1 MKQTDFA
8 KYLTDF
14 MTRYLKD
21 ERGCSANTICAYRD
35 AMLLL
40 LIYFKNQLGI
50 VADKLAIIDITKER
64 IISFLEWLEKERGC
78 GPSTRNA
85 RLAAI
90 HAFFKFIQ
98 YRSLDQMEEWQRI
111 LGIRIKKTRPA
122 LVHYLSQ
129 EGIKL
134 LLSQPNKHTV
144 KGHRDQVLLS
154 TMIESGARVQE
165 IVDLTPSKV
174 HFGDPSLLSIK
185 GKGDKTRIVPLSQQA
200 SVLLKR
206 YMENFH
212 LLEPSANEYPLFGR
226 GRYSKMSRM
235 GISAIVKKYV
245 VKAHQIKPKL
255 IPVDIS
261 PHSLRHSKAMLM
273 IKAGINLVCIRD
285 FPGHQSLTSTEIY
298 ARIDNEQKLDAINK
312 TSLTPITRGDPAWLK
327 DKGLLHWLESLGSKR
342 QNIM

>member
-14 MTRYLKD
+14 MIKYLKD
-21 ERGCSANTICAYRD
+21 ERGCSENTICAYRD
-35 AMLLL
+35 SMLLL
-40 LIYFKNQLGI
+40 LIYFKNKLGFA
-50 VADKLAIIDITKER
+50 ADKLAINDITKER
-64 IISFLEWLEKERGC
+64 IISFLEWLEKERDC

-98 YRSLDQMEEWQRI
+98 YRSIDQMEEWQRI
-111 LGIRIKKTRPA
+111 LGIRIKKTQPA
-122 LVHYLSQ
+122 LVHYLAQ
-129 EGIKL
+129 EGIRL
-134 LLSQPNKHTV
+134 LLSLPNVHTV
-144 KGHRDQVLLS
+144 KGFRDQVLLS

-165 IVDLTPSKV
+165 IVDLTPSRV
-174 HFGDPSLLSIK
+174 HFGDPTLLTIK
-185 GKGDKTRIVPLSQQA
+185 GKGNKTRIVPLSQQA
-200 SVLLKR
+200 SSLLKQ

-226 GRYSKMSRM
+226 GRYSKISRM

-245 VKAHQIKPKL
+245 AKAHQIEPRL
-255 IPVDIS
+255 IPIDIS

-273 IKAGINLVCIRD
+273 IKAGVNLVCIRD
-285 FPGHQSLTSTEIY
+285 FLGHQSLTSTEIY
-298 ARIDNEQKLDAINK
+298 VRIDNEQKLEAINK
-312 TSLTPITRGDPAWLK
+312 TSLTPLTPEGPAWLK

>member
-64 IISFLEWLEKERGC
+64 VISFLEWLEKERGC

-111 LGIRIKKTRPA
+111 LGIRIKKVKPS

-134 LLSQPNKHTV
+134 LLSQPNPHTV
-144 KGHRDQVLLS
+144 KGFRDQVLLS

-174 HFGDPSLLSIK
+174 HFGDPSVLTIK

-200 SVLLKR
+200 SGLLKR

-212 LLEPSANEYPLFGR
+212 LLEPSANEYPLFGK

-235 GISAIVKKYV
+235 GISAIVKKYA
-245 VKAHQIKPKL
+245 VKAHQIKPTQ
-255 IPVDIS
+255 ISVDIS

-273 IKAGINLVCIRD
+273 IKAGVNLICIRD
-285 FPGHQSLTSTEIY
+285 FLGHQSLTSTEIY
-298 ARIDNEQKLDAINK
+298 VRIDNEQKLEAINK
-312 TSLTPITRGDPAWLK
+312 TSLTPVTREDPVWLK